1 MSLFSR
7 VAVIRGIHV
16 TCFPGSNIISHQR
29 MHLSQLTSYRSPLA
43 FAVSMFSFFR
53 GLGQTLGI
61 AIGGNI
67 FQR

>member
-1 MSLFSR
+1 MVYALLTMQTRLFP
-7 VAVIRGIHV
+7 ALQ
-16 TCFPGSNIISHQR
+16 TQ
-29 MHLSQLTSYRSPLA
+29 LQAASQPKNLA